1 VSNLRAH
8 LAKIAFSVALL
19 ALALSRVSPARL
31 WEAAQHL
38 SLMTLSVCLTLATA
52 QVFVASWR
60 WHLMLRAVG
69 VHLRLATTVKVNVV
83 SLLANTLMINVIGG
97 VLTRI
102 YLLNKM
108 SVASAPVLSTTA
120 LEKLLATVV
129 LAALSAA
136 GLIVLRPRFVPH
148 MPMHA
153 DLAGWAILALLPIV
167 AAVALLSERV
177 RRWVRAVLSYV
188 NAMMH
193 WARAFVGNRRAL
205 AVAILLTGLSQL
217 TVILIGGVL
226 TVSLWAE
233 APALSV
239 MLVLPPTML
248 LAGLPISVGGWGVR
262 EFSIMVVL
270 GMLGA
275 SPDVG
280 LLVSLLIYAST
291 LGGIVIAAALMLPVH
306 LRRPAALGAS

>member
-1 VSNLRAH
+1 LSNLRAH
-8 LAKIAFSVALL
+8 LPKIAFSMALL
-19 ALALSRVSPARL
+19 GLALSRVSAPRL
-31 WEAAQHL
+31 WEAAHQL
-38 SLMTLSVCLTLATA
+38 SLLTLSLCLALATA

-60 WHLMLRAVG
+60 WHLMLQAVG
-69 VHLRLATTVKVNVV
+69 VRLRLATTVKVNVV
-83 SLLANTLMINVIGG
+83 SLLANTLMINVVGG
-97 VLTRI
+97 ALTRI

-108 SVASAPVLSTTA
+108 SVPSAPVLSTTA
-120 LEKLLATVV
+120 LEKLLATAV
-129 LAALSAA
+129 LAALSIV
-136 GLIVLRPRFVPH
+136 GLIVLHPHFAPRLPTH
-148 MPMHA
+148 G
-153 DLAGWAILALLPIV
+153 DLVGWAILAIMLV
-167 AAVALLSERV
+167 VGV
-177 RRWVRAVLSYV
+177 VAVLSQRMRRGARVVLDYLK
-188 NAMMH
+188 ALMRA
-193 WARAFVGNRRAL
+193 ARAFLGDRRAL
-205 AVAILLTGLSQL
+205 ATAVLLTGLSQL
-217 TVILIGGVL
+217 MIILIGGAL

-233 APALSV
+233 APPLYV

-248 LAGLPISVGGWGVR
+248 LAGLPISIGGWGVR

>member
-1 VSNLRAH
+1 
-8 LAKIAFSVALL
+8 
-19 ALALSRVSPARL
+19 
-31 WEAAQHL
+31 
-38 SLMTLSVCLTLATA
+38 
-52 QVFVASWR
+52 
-60 WHLMLRAVG
+60 
-69 VHLRLATTVKVNVV
+69 
-83 SLLANTLMINVIGG
+83 MINVIGG
-97 VLTRI
+97 ALTRL

-136 GLIVLRPRFVPH
+136 GLIVLHPRFAPH
-148 MPMHA
+148 LPMHA
-153 DLAGWAILALLPIV
+153 DLAGGAILALLLV
-167 AAVALLSERV
+167 AAAVVLLSRRV
-177 RRWVRAVLSYV
+177 RRSAKAVREYAEAVMAV
-188 NAMMH
+188 
-193 WARAFVGNRRAL
+193 ARALVGNRRAL
-205 AVAILLTGLSQL
+205 VVAILLTGLSQL
-217 TVILIGGVL
+217 MVILIGGAL

-262 EFSIMVVL
+262 EFSIMVAL